1 MSQTMNDN
9 APDDHA
15 ARLLGQL
22 RLAAEHLRGADAL
35 SELAEADTESH
46 PLAHRHVLDLRRELA
61 AARLILAA
69 LKPAGAAPLP
79 RADFSSIAQAA
90 MRRIGVLR
98 HQKFELASTAELLIH
113 GDPAPLAAALVSLA
127 SLLPFGNLSASVRRF
142 PPGEIGADKNQIHHG
157 ILFCQGE
164 IPPLS
169 QFRPAFSLKD
179 LRLAASSHVGM
190 AEALGCILQ
199 HGGEV
204 FAAAAKNQLAIA
216 IVLPALSSG
225 PLSGAADEALQG
237 SQLKGTETLLVVD
250 DEDMIWDILSDH
262 LQELG
267 YTVILA
273 ENGLD
278 AVETYK
284 DNPGLF
290 DLVILDMVM
299 PKMGG
304 REAFAEIRKID
315 PEARI
320 IISSGYMA
328 EGEAGDLLA
337 AGACGFLRKPYRIAE
352 LARRIRQACGS

>member
-1 MSQTMNDN
+1 VSQSIKD
-9 APDDHA
+9 PPIDDHA

-35 SELAEADTESH
+35 SELVEADVEGN
-46 PLAHRHVLDLRRELA
+46 PLVHRHFLDLRRELS

-69 LKPAGAAPLP
+69 LKPVGPAALP
-79 RADFSSIAQAA
+79 RADFGAIAQAA
-90 MRRIGVLR
+90 MRRIGTLR
-98 HQKFELASTAELLIH
+98 HHKLELGSTAELLVH
-113 GDPAPLAAALVSLA
+113 GDPAPLAAALVSIS
-127 SLLPFGNLSASVRRF
+127 SLLPAGPISASVRRF
-142 PPGEIGADKNQIHHG
+142 QPGEIGSDKNQAHHG
-157 ILFCQGE
+157 ILLCQGE
-164 IPPLS
+164 IPALS

-179 LRLAASSHVGM
+179 LRLAASSHAGI

-199 HGGEV
+199 HDGEI
-204 FAAAAKNQLAIA
+204 FAAAAKNQLALA

-225 PLSGAADEALQG
+225 PLSGAADEALQE

-352 LARRIRQACGS
+352 LARRIRQACG